1 MIKRGVVLAGDK
13 TRAIFGYMRQLAVT
27 HNMGRRIF
35 GLEFLEEL
43 VHRVLLSLCAG
54 VSRLAVLIQ
63 TTFIA
68 DAKGAMVVVTGMNAL
83 HRLWQQRDD
92 VAIAQDVVVIRALS
106 VLGFACSDE
115 GFNAERAV
123 AFRCTAVDDE
133 QLHIGVLQRFQCFA
147 HRAGAL
153 KPGWRTRLNSDCT
166 QDGSYNCSNDLEDL
180 FNG

>member
-1 MIKRGVVLAGDK
+1 MIKRGVVLAGK
-13 TRAIFGYMRQLAVT
+13 ETRAVLCYMRQLAVT
-27 HNMGRRIF
+27 HNTGRRIF

-43 VHRVLLSLCAG
+43 IHRVLLSFSAG
-54 VSRLAVLIQ
+54 VFRLAILIQ

-68 DAKGAMVVVTGMNAL
+68 DAKGAMVVVTGVNAL
-83 HRLWQQRDD
+83 NRLWQQRDD

-123 AFRCTAVDDE
+123 AFRCTAVDDK

-147 HRAGAL
+147 HRGSAL
-153 KPGWRTRLNSDCT
+153 KQGWHTRLNSDCT
-166 QDGSYNCSNDLEDL
+166 KDGSYDCSNDLEDL

>member
-1 MIKRGVVLAGDK
+1 MIKRGVVLAGEE
-13 TRAIFGYMRQLAVT
+13 TRAIFGYMRQLAVA
-27 HNMGRRIF
+27 HDVGRRIF
-35 GLEFLEEL
+35 VLEFLEEL
-43 VHRVLLSLCAG
+43 VHRVLLSFSAG
-54 VSRLAVLIQ
+54 VFRLAILIQ

-92 VAIAQDVVVIRALS
+92 VAIALDVVVIRALS
-106 VLGFACSDE
+106 VLGFTGSDE

-147 HRAGAL
+147 HRASAL
-153 KPGWRTRLNSDCT
+153 KQGWHTRLNSDCT
-166 QDGSYNCSNDLEDL
+166 KDGSDYCSNDLEDL

>member
-1 MIKRGVVLAGDK
+1 MAGK
-13 TRAIFGYMRQLAVT
+13 ETRAILGYMRQLAVT
-27 HNMGRRIF
+27 HDTGRRIF

-43 VHRVLLSLCAG
+43 VHRVLLSFSAG
-54 VSRLAVLIQ
+54 VSRLAILIK

-68 DAKGAMVVVTGMNAL
+68 DAKRAMVVVAGVYAL

-106 VLGFACSDE
+106 VLGFAGSDE

-147 HRAGAL
+147 HRASTL
-153 KPGWRTRLNSDCT
+153 KQGWHTRLNSDCT
-166 QDGSYNCSNDLEDL
+166 KDGSDYCSNNLEDL

>member
-1 MIKRGVVLAGDK
+1 MIKRGVVLAGK
-13 TRAIFGYMRQLAVT
+13 ETRAIFGYMRQLAVT
-27 HNMGRRIF
+27 HDVGRRIF

-43 VHRVLLSLCAG
+43 EHRVLLSFSAG
-54 VSRLAVLIQ
+54 ILRLAILIQ

-68 DAKGAMVVVTGMNAL
+68 DAKRAMVVVTGVNAL

-106 VLGFACSDE
+106 VLGLASSDE

-133 QLHIGVLQRFQCFA
+133 QLHIGVLQRFQ
-147 HRAGAL
+147 
-153 KPGWRTRLNSDCT
+153 
-166 QDGSYNCSNDLEDL
+166 
-180 FNG
+180 

>member
-1 MIKRGVVLAGDK
+1 MIKRGVVLAGK
-13 TRAIFGYMRQLAVT
+13 ETRAIFGYMRQLAVT
-27 HNMGRRIF
+27 HDVGRWIF

-43 VHRVLLSLCAG
+43 VHRVFLSLSAG
-54 VSRLAVLIQ
+54 IFRLAILIQ

-68 DAKGAMVVVTGMNAL
+68 DAKGAMVVVAGVNAL

-123 AFRCTAVDDE
+123 AFRCTAVDDK
-133 QLHIGVLQRFQCFA
+133 QLHIRVLQRFQ
-147 HRAGAL
+147 
-153 KPGWRTRLNSDCT
+153 
-166 QDGSYNCSNDLEDL
+166 
-180 FNG
+180 

>member
-1 MIKRGVVLAGDK
+1 M
-13 TRAIFGYMRQLAVT
+13 
-27 HNMGRRIF
+27 
-35 GLEFLEEL
+35 
-43 VHRVLLSLCAG
+43 LLSLSAG

-68 DAKGAMVVVTGMNAL
+68 DAKGAMVVVTGVNAL

-106 VLGFACSDE
+106 VLGFASSDE

-133 QLHIGVLQRFQCFA
+133 QLHIGVFQRFQRFI
-147 HRAGAL
+147 HRASVF
-153 KPGWRTRLNSDCT
+153 RTT
-166 QDGSYNCSNDLEDL
+166 LEHSSVRQ
-180 FNG
+180 